1 VKLIVEPDAGVAPL
15 LAAIKSAKK
24 SVEIAIFRFD
34 RKDIEM
40 ALKAAAA
47 AKKVAV
53 TAVIAFANRGGEQ
66 NLRKL
71 ELRFLDAG
79 IIVARSASDLIRYHG
94 KYILIDRRVL
104 YVLSF
109 NFTALDIG
117 HSRGFGIATTN
128 ANWVREATRLFEA
141 DCARTTYVPAKK
153 TDTFVV
159 SPTNSRKALGAF
171 LRGAKTQLLIYDPK
185 ISDPEMLRILHE
197 RAKAGVEIKVIGA
210 VGKRAGLD
218 VQKLAG
224 TRLHTR
230 TIIRDRRQA
239 FVGSQS
245 LRTAELDDR
254 REVGLIIRDSKVV
267 SKLLETFESDWTS
280 TSSKKAQEE
289 TDISD
294 AQTADAPDKSDK
306 AAKADKADKADK
318 AEKAASEKEAQK
330 AVQVLNKELSPL
342 AVSVKKAVRVA
353 VAKVGDDVLSDKGV
367 KDTMKRVVKKAVK
380 DAVKEA
386 VHEAQMEKRDA

>member
-1 VKLIVEPDAGVAPL
+1 VKLIIEPDAGVAPL

-34 RKDIEM
+34 RRDVEA

-47 AKKVAV
+47 TKRVGV

-66 NLRKL
+66 TLRKL

-79 IIVARSASDLIRYHG
+79 IIVARSANDLIRYHA

-109 NFTALDIG
+109 NFTRLDID
-117 HSRGFGIATTN
+117 HSRGFGIVTTN
-128 ANWVREATRLFEA
+128 ANWVHEATRLFEA
-141 DCARTTYVPAKK
+141 DSGRTTYVPAKK

-159 SPTNSRKALGAF
+159 SPTNSRKALGTF

-185 ISDPEMLRILHE
+185 ISDPEMRRILQE
-197 RAKAGVEIKVIGA
+197 RAKAGVEIKVIGS
-210 VGKRAGLD
+210 VAGRVDFD
-218 VQKLAG
+218 VQKLG
-224 TRLHTR
+224 GRRLHTR

-245 LRTAELDDR
+245 LRTAELDFR
-254 REVGLIIRDSKVV
+254 RELGLIIRNAQAVR
-267 SKLLETFESDWTS
+267 KLIETFESDWTS
-280 TSSKKAQEE
+280 TSAKRASKE
-289 TDISD
+289 TDMTK
-294 AQTADAPDKSDK
+294 AEAAAAPDKGDK
-306 AAKADKADKADK
+306 ADRAAKAVSDKQ
-318 AEKAASEKEAQK
+318 AQK
-330 AVQVLNKELSPL
+330 AVQVFKKELDPL

-353 VAKVGDDVLSDKGV
+353 VAKAGEDVLSDKGV
-367 KDTMKRVVKKAVK
+367 KDSMKKVVKKAVK

-386 VHEAQMEKRDA
+386 VHDAHAKP

>member
-1 VKLIVEPDAGVAPL
+1 VKLIIEPDAGVGPL
-15 LAAIKSAKK
+15 LAGIKSAKK

-34 RKDIEM
+34 RRDVEA
-40 ALKAAAA
+40 ALRAAATT
-47 AKKVAV
+47 KRVGV

-71 ELRFLDAG
+71 ELRFLDDG
-79 IIVARSASDLIRYHG
+79 IIVARSANDLIRYHA

-109 NFTALDIG
+109 NFTRLDID
-117 HSRGFGIATTN
+117 HSRGFGIVTTN

-141 DCARTTYVPAKK
+141 DSGRTTYVPAKK

-159 SPTNSRKALGAF
+159 SPTNSRKVLGAF

-185 ISDPEMLRILHE
+185 ISDPEMRRVLQE
-197 RAKAGVEIKVIGA
+197 RAKAGVEIRVIGS
-210 VGKRAGLD
+210 VAGRVDFD
-218 VQKLAG
+218 VQKLG
-224 TRLHTR
+224 GRRLHTR

-245 LRTAELDDR
+245 LRTAELDFR
-254 REVGLIIRDSKVV
+254 RELGLIIRDSQAVR
-267 SKLLETFESDWTS
+267 KLIETFESDW
-280 TSSKKAQEE
+280 SSPIAKKAKE
-289 TDISD
+289 T
-294 AQTADAPDKSDK
+294 ALTKAEAAAP
-306 AAKADKADKADK
+306 AKADEADRAGKAVSD
-318 AEKAASEKEAQK
+318 KEAEK
-330 AVQVLNKELSPL
+330 AVQVFKKELDPL

-353 VAKVGDDVLSDKGV
+353 VAKAGEDVLSDRGV
-367 KDTMKRVVKKAVK
+367 KDTMKKVVKKAVK

-386 VHEAQMEKRDA
+386 VHDAEEASKA